1 MIYNNQDHTWLN
13 IHATYYIKFTDT
25 FSSSEYETS
34 YYKPSLIDKAEV
46 IKFESKVSNIV
57 WYNAKIRSRSTKAC
71 RRINKKPA
79 QGLLLIHSGIE
90 ATLAITM
97 IHSAICNMGNKTLST
112 RRYSAR
118 LTRHKPE
125 IKMTSRIMQGC
136 ISGDSLTTI
145 CIKAINLAIQLW
157 FQYQVNYN
165 YPSLD

>member
-1 MIYNNQDHTWLN
+1 MASRKRSHCHTWTHINPVLRRVPRRVSINIYNNQDRTWFN

-34 YYKPSLIDKAEV
+34 CYKPSLIDKAEA

-57 WYNAKIRSRSTKAC
+57 KYSAKIGSQSTKAN
-71 RRINKKPA
+71 RRLIKKPA

-118 LTRHKPE
+118 LTHHKPE
-125 IKMTSRIMQGC
+125 IKWLQGLC
-136 ISGDSLTTI
+136 
-145 CIKAINLAIQLW
+145 KA
-157 FQYQVNYN
+157 V
-165 YPSLD
+165 